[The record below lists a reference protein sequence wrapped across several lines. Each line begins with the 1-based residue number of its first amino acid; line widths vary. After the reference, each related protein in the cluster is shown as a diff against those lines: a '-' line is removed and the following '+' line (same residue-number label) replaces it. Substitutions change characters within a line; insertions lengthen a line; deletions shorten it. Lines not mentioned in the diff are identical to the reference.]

1 MTARFA
7 TAVGGVKRA
16 TRDLRRHLV
25 RFVVTREPQR
35 QACPACE
42 LDFAPG
48 LTGGACPICG
58 NAAVPAGSEAPRTA
72 DLLGT
77 IERASW
83 AVGSIIFVL
92 VAYALYS

>member
-1 MTARFA
+1 MMALFA
-7 TAVGGVKRA
+7 TAVGGARRA
-16 TRDLRRHLV
+16 ARGFRRHLA
-25 RFVVTREPQR
+25 RLVVTGDPPR

-58 NAAVPAGSEAPRTA
+58 NAAVPAGSEAPRAA
-72 DLLGT
+72 DLIGT

-83 AVGSIIFVL
+83 ALGSIIFVL